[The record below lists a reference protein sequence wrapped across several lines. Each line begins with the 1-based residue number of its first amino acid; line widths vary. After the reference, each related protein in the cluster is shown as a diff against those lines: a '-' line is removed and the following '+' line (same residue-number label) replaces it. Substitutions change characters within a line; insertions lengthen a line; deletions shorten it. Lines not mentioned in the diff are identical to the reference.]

1 MASSIGGQSDLVT
14 QQPGGMLEKAFVKF
28 HIARNNPRT
37 RTGIPRRHKDGRLTG
52 SHRHWFDYLS
62 LEAEFTDRSLPSLG

>member
-1 MASSIGGQSDLVT
+1 MASPIGRQSDLVT

-28 HIARNNPRT
+28 HIAWNNPRT
-37 RTGIPRRHKDGRLTG
+37 RTGIPWSHRDGRITG